1 MTDDPCDYVKIALA
15 SCLGK
20 LAVVS
25 LRFFTDA
32 SAKLNNDMGVLNE
45 LQGTNAPDRET
56 IARIIDS
63 EKNALQ
69 ESISEIFSNLCDSCD
84 SARQCLFAE
93 DNLKLL
99 CEFFGSNK
107 GIYGEVFVN
116 STF

>member
-1 MTDDPCDYVKIALA
+1 MSGLT
-15 SCLGK
+15 
-20 LAVVS
+20 
-25 LRFFTDA
+25 
-32 SAKLNNDMGVLNE
+32 E

-56 IARIIDS
+56 INRIIVS

-69 ESISEIFSNLCDSCD
+69 DAISEIFSNLCDACD

-107 GIYGEVFVN
+107 GLFLENNNLMQLF
-116 STF
+116 